1 MASEELVF
9 GRRPVREVLLAGVPT
24 RRLILAEG
32 RHPGLEELES
42 LAAERGIATE
52 RVPKR
57 ELDHAARGVMHQGVA
72 AAVEPF
78 RYRTLADVID
88 AALTEGGPVVL
99 ADGVSDPQ
107 NVGALIRVVDAAG
120 AAGLVLP
127 ERRAAQVTPAA
138 RKASAGAAEH
148 VAIARVTNL
157 ARALDEIKRAGL
169 WVVGMAEGGPR
180 ELYEADL
187 PSPLA
192 LAVGS
197 EGRGLSRLVRERC
210 DLLVRIDTFGSISSL
225 NVAQAAAVAL
235 FEWRRRERPP
245 KTGTP

>member
-1 MASEELVF
+1 MF
-9 GRRPVREVLLAGVPT
+9 GRRPVKEALLAGVPV
-24 RRLILAEG
+24 RRLLLAEG

-42 LAAERGIATE
+42 LAAEAQVPTQ

-57 ELDHAARGVMHQGVA
+57 ELDRAAGGAVHQGVA

-78 RYRTLADVID
+78 HYRTLADVID
-88 AALTEGGPVVL
+88 AALTQGSPVLL
-99 ADGVSDPQ
+99 ADGISDPQ
-107 NVGALIRVVDAAG
+107 NLGALIRVADAAG

-127 ERRAAQVTPAA
+127 ERRAAPVTPAA

-148 VAIARVTNL
+148 VPIARVTNM
-157 ARALDEIKRAGL
+157 ARSFDELGRAGL
-169 WVVGMAEGGPR
+169 WVVGLAEDAPQ

-187 PSPLA
+187 PSSLA

-210 DLLVRIDTFGSISSL
+210 DLVVRIPMFGRVASL

-235 FEWRRRERPP
+235 FEWRRRERR
-245 KTGTP
+245 

>member
-1 MASEELVF
+1 MF
-9 GRRPVREVLLAGVPT
+9 GRRAVQEALLAGVRT
-24 RRLILAEG
+24 RRLLLAEG
-32 RHPGLEELES
+32 RHPGFEELES
-42 LAAERGIATE
+42 LAVERGIAIE
-52 RVPKR
+52 CVPKR
-57 ELDHAARGVMHQGVA
+57 ELDRIARGATHQGVV

-88 AALTEGGPVVL
+88 AALTERGPVVV

-107 NVGALIRVVDAAG
+107 NLGALIRVADAVG

-127 ERRAAQVTPAA
+127 ERRAAPVTPAA

-148 VAIARVTNL
+148 VPIARVTSI
-157 ARALDEIKRAGL
+157 AKAFDELKRTGL
-169 WVVGMAEGGPR
+169 WVVGLAEDAPR
-180 ELYEADL
+180 ELYETDL

-210 DLLVRIDTFGSISSL
+210 DLLVRIPMFGRVSSL

-235 FEWRRRERPP
+235 FEWRRRGAGE
-245 KTGTP
+245 GGHA

>member
-1 MASEELVF
+1 VGQEELVF
-9 GRRPVREVLLAGVPT
+9 GRRTVKEALLAGVPV
-24 RRLILAEG
+24 RRLLLAEG

-42 LAAERGIATE
+42 LAAEAGVSTQ

-57 ELDHAARGVMHQGVA
+57 ELDKAAGGAVHQGVA

-78 RYRTLADVID
+78 RYRTLADLID
-88 AALTEGGPVVL
+88 EAQDTHGPVVL
-99 ADGVSDPQ
+99 ADGVADPQ

-127 ERRAAQVTPAA
+127 ERRAASVTPAA

-148 VAIARVTNL
+148 VAIARVANL
-157 ARALDEIKRAGL
+157 NRALEELKREGM
-169 WVVGMAEGGPR
+169 WVVGLAEDGPQ

-192 LAVGS
+192 LVVGS

-210 DLLVRIDTFGSISSL
+210 DLLVRIGMFGRVSSL

-235 FEWRRRERPP
+235 FEWRRRERR
-245 KTGTP
+245 

>member
-1 MASEELVF
+1 VAAEELVF

-24 RRLILAEG
+24 RRLIIAEG
-32 RHPGLEELES
+32 RHPGLEELET

-57 ELDHAARGVMHQGVA
+57 ELDRIARGATHQGVV

-78 RYRTLADVID
+78 HYRTLADVIEAGLAHGD
-88 AALTEGGPVVL
+88 PVVL

-157 ARALDEIKRAGL
+157 TRALDEIKRAGM
-169 WVVGMAEGGPR
+169 WVVGLADDGPQD
-180 ELYEADL
+180 LYEADL
-187 PSPLA
+187 PTPLA

-210 DLLVRIDTFGSISSL
+210 DLVVRIEMFGRVSSL

-235 FEWRRRERPP
+235 FEWRRRER
-245 KTGTP
+245 GRA